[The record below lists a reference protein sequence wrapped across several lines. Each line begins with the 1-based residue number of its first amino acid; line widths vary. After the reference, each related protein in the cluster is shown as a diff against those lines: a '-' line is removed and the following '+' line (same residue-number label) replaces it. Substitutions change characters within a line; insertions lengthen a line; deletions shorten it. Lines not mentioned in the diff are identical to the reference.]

1 MTRRIVVAL
10 LLLCLACFGQSSP
23 AGTYKGKWAGG
34 AANGDFTVRLERAGD
49 EWKATVQFTLGGADV
64 PTTMNMLRVDG
75 STIEMKYDFDLGG
88 NKLQSHLTGEI
99 KEGQFS
105 AKYKTK
111 ALADDSAVDEGTC
124 EAKRQE

>member
-1 MTRRIVVAL
+1 MIRRIAVAL
-10 LLLCLACFGQSSP
+10 LLLCLAGFGQLNL
-23 AGTYKGKWAGG
+23 AGTYKGKWAG
-34 AANGDFTVRLERAGD
+34 ATANGEFTVRLEQNAGA
-49 EWKATVQFTLGGADV
+49 WKATVQFTLGGADV

-105 AKYKTK
+105 AKYKTT

>member
-1 MTRRIVVAL
+1 MTRRIVVVL
-10 LLLCLACFGQSSP
+10 LLLCLACFGQP
-23 AGTYKGKWAGG
+23 NLAGTYKGKWAG
-34 AANGDFTVRLERAGD
+34 ATASGDFTVRLERAGG
-49 EWKATVQFTLGGADV
+49 EWKATVQFTLGGMDV
-64 PTTMNMLRVDG
+64 PTTINLLRVEG
-75 STIEMKYDFDLGG
+75 PTFEMKYDFDLGG

-99 KEGQFS
+99 KDGQFS